1 MDIIIKLIAFLAA
14 CRLASSESSSKERSG
29 VKSEKLQRQR
39 ERLERKGKTLIS
51 STERSSHKGILTM
64 NELIQRALNASD
76 VLMLPLN
83 TQETTFQRCIDS
95 SKKKVQDSSSNCS
108 EPYCSPTQTQPVDT
122 SVECIEF
129 ILPRCCENLYPK
141 PVPRKLT
148 ISEAAQRKE
157 NLDWVFELVT
167 HFPKVI
173 VSIHYKCAWCFP
185 DDLFGTLNSKDRRT
199 FAMQRNYR
207 SNSSAVVPFCS
218 SEWSEQLRS
227 YACPSRAQRIREV
240 ASFDDESTGNTKETG
255 AFLRHAMNR
264 RAEGYADFSVF
275 VHASPAPHLGTGLF
289 FTRFLLWA
297 HSALASTADVPFLQ
311 INYRYKDWPP
321 RKNVDCAWNTIFPE
335 SPWDDRIYDVSLTA
349 AAQFVSIA
357 RRYYCGIQQFMSVCL
372 GYQLVATASLC
383 ATEASSCPRAP
394 FGSMPIGLRVQTTLP
409 PSSSC
414 GDLYFPQRSKLANR
428 KGLLMPERKQESFQM
443 LTVSVCLRVSKIQG
457 SQNFFVVMKNFV
469 DEEPASANTHNVLIS
484 LRFDHSISNNPSF
497 LELPGEKN

>member
-1 MDIIIKLIAFLAA
+1 VKVYESVKDTHMDIIIKLIAFLAA

-349 AAQFVSIA
+349 AAQFVVNRPTILLRDPA
-357 RRYYCGIQQFMSVCL
+357 VYERVLGLPACRDCKSVRN
-372 GYQLVATASLC
+372 GSQLM
-383 ATEASSCPRAP
+383 SSCSIRFNADWSQSANYASTIEQLWGFIFPVAIKIGKQEGAP
-394 FGSMPIGLRVQTTLP
+394 DAGEKTGKLPNVDRFGV
-409 PSSSC
+409 PSSVK
-414 GDLYFPQRSKLANR
+414 DPRLTKFLRSY
-428 KGLLMPERKQESFQM
+428 EE
-443 LTVSVCLRVSKIQG
+443 LR
-457 SQNFFVVMKNFV
+457 
-469 DEEPASANTHNVLIS
+469 
-484 LRFDHSISNNPSF
+484 R
-497 LELPGEKN
+497 